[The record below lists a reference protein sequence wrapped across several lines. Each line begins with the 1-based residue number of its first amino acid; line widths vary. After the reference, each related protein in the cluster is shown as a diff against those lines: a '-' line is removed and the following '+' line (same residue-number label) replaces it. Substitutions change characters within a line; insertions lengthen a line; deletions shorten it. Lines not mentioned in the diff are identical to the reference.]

1 MPREGNP
8 HEQALRYRYLAT
20 RLSPIPAADDRRGLA
35 GLGRPADNSVLG
47 IGLDASRRVDVIEA
61 REERFVM
68 TSTRSTETAPAA
80 SNLRVPVGVII
91 AIAPCGHAHT
101 HQMIHSG

>member
-1 MPREGNP
+1 
-8 HEQALRYRYLAT
+8 
-20 RLSPIPAADDRRGLA
+20 
-35 GLGRPADNSVLG
+35 
-47 IGLDASRRVDVIEA
+47 
-61 REERFVM
+61 M